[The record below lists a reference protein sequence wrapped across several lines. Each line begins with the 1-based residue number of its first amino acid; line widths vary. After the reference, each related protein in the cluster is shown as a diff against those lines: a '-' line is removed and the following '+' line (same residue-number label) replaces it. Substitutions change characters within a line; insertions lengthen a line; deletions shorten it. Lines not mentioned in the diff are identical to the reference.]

1 LLKQKHVLAGD
12 SRASRRIL
20 DFSRGG
26 GILLAFVLLCAALSF
41 ASPYFLTADNLLL
54 VARQSVFIMIVALA
68 MTFVVAMGGI
78 DLSVGS
84 TMAVAGMCAAA
95 LLSAGVS
102 TGLAVG
108 AALMLGLLVGL
119 ANGALIAGLGM
130 ADFIV
135 TLGMMS
141 ILRGLIMVYS
151 EGVPIFGLRVPGFQ
165 YLAQGYVGPIPVP
178 VLIGAFLFVL
188 CAVLLYR
195 TEFGRRVIAIGSNA
209 QAARLVGVP
218 IERTRI
224 LVYGI
229 CGTFAAGS
237 GVLLTS
243 RLEAAMPEAAAG
255 YELDVIAAVVIGGT
269 RLAGGRAILI
279 GTVIGALVMGVV
291 RNGLTLLQ
299 VSTFWHQ
306 IVIGVI
312 ILLAVAIDRYSSGRA
327 QS

>member
-1 LLKQKHVLAGD
+1 
-12 SRASRRIL
+12 
-20 DFSRGG
+20 
-26 GILLAFVLLCAALSF
+26 
-41 ASPYFLTADNLLL
+41 
-54 VARQSVFIMIVALA
+54 
-68 MTFVVAMGGI
+68 
-78 DLSVGS
+78 
-84 TMAVAGMCAAA
+84 MCAAA

-102 TGLAVG
+102 TGPAGG
-108 AALMLGLLVGL
+108 AALVLGLLVGL

-151 EGVPIFGLRVPGFQ
+151 EGVPVFGLRVPGFQ
-165 YLAQGYVGPIPVP
+165 YLAQGYVGLIPVP
-178 VLIGAFLFVL
+178 VL
-188 CAVLLYR
+188 
-195 TEFGRRVIAIGSNA
+195 IAIGSNA
-209 QAARLVGVP
+209 QAAKLVGVP

-243 RLEAAMPEAAAG
+243 RLEAAMPEAAVG

-306 IVIGVI
+306 VVIGVI